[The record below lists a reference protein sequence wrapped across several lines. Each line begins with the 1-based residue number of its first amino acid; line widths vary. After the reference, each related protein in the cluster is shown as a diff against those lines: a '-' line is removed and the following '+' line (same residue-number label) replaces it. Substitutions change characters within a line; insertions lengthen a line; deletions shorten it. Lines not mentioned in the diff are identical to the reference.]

1 VALAKAMSALK
12 GRVAPAAFQAA
23 AQTLLAYVRNLVA
36 HPEDPRY
43 RRIKARPA
51 PPSRV

>member
-1 VALAKAMSALK
+1 MSALK

-43 RRIKARPA
+43 RRIKVRLLPA
-51 PPSRV
+51 VSGWRLNAC